1 MAPAL
6 HSYCSHLASLCG
18 VVGSVF
24 VQQLLCQRFSH
35 SEYNLSLCVLTEF
48 VVRGYKMMFGK
59 KKKNVTEDAKK
70 AERLFKGL
78 SLVGS
83 KVSYIRKRK
92 TLL

>member
-18 VVGSVF
+18 VVVSVF

-35 SEYNLSLCVLTEF
+35 SEFYLCLGVLTEF

-59 KKKNVTEDAKK
+59 KKKNVNEDAKEI
-70 AERLFKGL
+70 ERGF
-78 SLVGS
+78 
-83 KVSYIRKRK
+83 
-92 TLL
+92 LL